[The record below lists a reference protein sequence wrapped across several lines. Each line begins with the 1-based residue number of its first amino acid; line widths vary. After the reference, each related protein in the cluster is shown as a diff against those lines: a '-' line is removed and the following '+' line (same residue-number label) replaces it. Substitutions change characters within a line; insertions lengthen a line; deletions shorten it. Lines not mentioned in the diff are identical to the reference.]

1 MHVAIT
7 GAGGAVGRVL
17 VPEFESDRL
26 RLFTHGETDDLDSQP
41 LDATDRRAFVDA
53 LRAAG
58 RSDSD
63 ESDGVEALVHLAWAP
78 ADHEEWNDD
87 HAANVAMTA
96 NAFEA
101 ALACGVDRVVVASS
115 CHAVGMYNRDDP
127 VRFESTVQ
135 NPTDVVHPAT
145 PPRPDSFY
153 GVAKV
158 AVEATAAYYADRH
171 GVEAVVVRIGWLMTA
186 DELRETW
193 SDSPDRHRF
202 ARAMWLSPRDCRA
215 LFRAAVEAPLDRSPV
230 VAHGISCNGDRF
242 LTLTETMQRLGYRP
256 RDDACEVLDE

>member
-7 GAGGAVGRVL
+7 GAGGAVGRIL
-17 VPEFESDRL
+17 APEFESDRL
-26 RLFTHGETDDLDSQP
+26 TLFTYDEADDLDSQP
-41 LDATDRRAFVDA
+41 LDATDREAFVDA

-58 RSDSD
+58 GSDTD
-63 ESDGVEALVHLAWAP
+63 EPGVDVLVHLAWAP

-101 ALACGVDRVVVASS
+101 ALANDVDRVVVASS
-115 CHAVGMYNRDDP
+115 GHAVGMYNRDDP
-127 VRFESTVQ
+127 TRFESTVQ
-135 NPTDVVHPAT
+135 NPTDVVDPAI

-186 DELRETW
+186 DELRETQ
-193 SDSPDRHRF
+193 SDAPDRHRF

-215 LFRAAVEAPLDRSPV
+215 LFRAAVEAPLERSPV
-230 VAHGISCNGDRF
+230 VAHGISRNGDRF
-242 LTLTETMQRLGYRP
+242 LTLTETTQRLGYQP